1 MRGLTEDE
9 RALLVH
15 LSRWG
20 SDGYPI
26 QKLARAR
33 GWTWSY
39 RSIQGPPV
47 IFKTRRAAVA
57 SFEVFE
63 GILIDAKAGRL

>member
-1 MRGLTEDE
+1 MRSLTDDE
-9 RALLVH
+9 RALLMHVT
-15 LSRWG
+15 RWG

-26 QKLARAR
+26 QKLKR

-47 IFKTRRAAVA
+47 VFRTRREAVA
-57 SFEVFE
+57 SFEAFE
-63 GILIDAKAGRL
+63 NVLIDAKAGRI